1 MNNFSRKIVVFF
13 IIVFTQSS
21 LGTNAVLLSGQSLGQ
36 NGYVKYS
43 NGLLIQ
49 WGKQPGSTASTVTI
63 YLPTSFYDTNY
74 VIHGCIIKDAY
85 DENVYTATSLVNP
98 TVSSLRWIEIL
109 VQVLEQEYLGQNTVG
124 WQ

>member
-1 MNNFSRKIVVFF
+1 M
-13 IIVFTQSS
+13 
-21 LGTNAVLLSGQSLGQ
+21 L
-36 NGYVKYS
+36 KYS

-49 WGKQPGSTASTVTI
+49 WGSNPVQPLVL
-63 YLPTSFYDTNY
+63 LPFICQLLFMITNY

-98 TVSSLRWIEIL
+98 TVSSFRRWIEIL